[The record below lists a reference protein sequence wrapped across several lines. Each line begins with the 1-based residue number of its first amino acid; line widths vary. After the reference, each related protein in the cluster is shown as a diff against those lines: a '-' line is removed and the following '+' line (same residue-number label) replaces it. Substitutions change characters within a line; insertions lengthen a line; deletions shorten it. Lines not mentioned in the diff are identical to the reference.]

1 MNKKMK
7 TKNGITY
14 FLSSL
19 IIGLLLLRILLFIFP
34 TANLVIGSY
43 SIHHIFTGSVLLII
57 TTILL
62 ILNITNYFTYILGGI
77 STALIIDQLTF
88 LIMTDGTNKTY
99 FSQTSVYGAFI
110 LTFIIILIVIG
121 LYLIKENK
129 K

>member
-1 MNKKMK
+1 VNKKMK

>member
-1 MNKKMK
+1 MK